1 MNRQDLNPTIFR
13 AYDIRGIYPQSLNAV
28 TTTLIGQA
36 IGSEALARHQQSI
49 CVGYDGR
56 LSSPEL
62 SSALIDGLRQS
73 GVDVIDLGMV
83 PTPALYFA
91 THALSTGSGVMVTGS
106 HNPAEYNGF
115 KIMLGGHTL
124 SGDEITGI
132 YQRIANRQL
141 AEGNGTLCSEDIS
154 TTYLDRILA
163 DRQLSRPLKAVID
176 CGNGVPGP
184 WIVRLL
190 EQFGCEV
197 IPLYCDIDGTF
208 PNHHPDPEK
217 AENLIDLISKVRES
231 AADIGLAL
239 DGDGD
244 RLVVISNSGSII
256 TADQLICLFSQDLLL
271 RHPGAEIVY
280 DVKCSLNLPLLIDKL
295 GGKGDMWRCGHSMIK
310 NRMRQ
315 TGALFGGEFS
325 GHLFFAEQWYG
336 FDDGLYAAVR
346 LLQLLSN
353 SDKTAD
359 ELFSQFP
366 PLPSTPIINIA
377 ISDDDKFRI
386 IEQFSQLDFFP
397 ARVCNVDGLR
407 VEYSDGWFGIRPSN
421 TTPMLTLRI
430 EALTVAALQ
439 KISQLLQLKLQQV
452 IPDLQIPEL
461 AITNYINPIDRDN
474 THATVT

>member
-13 AYDIRGIYPQSLNAV
+13 AYDIRGIYPRTLDTDTAF
-28 TTTLIGQA
+28 LIGQA
-36 IGSEALARHQQSI
+36 IGSEALDRHQQTL
-49 CVGYDGR
+49 CVGHDGR

-62 SSALIDGLRQS
+62 SRALISGLLHS
-73 GVDVIDLGMV
+73 GIDAIDLGMV
-83 PTPALYFA
+83 PTPVLYYA
-91 THALSTGSGVMVTGS
+91 THALNTGSGVMVTGS
-106 HNPAEYNGF
+106 HNPADYNGF

-124 SGDEITGI
+124 SGEEITGL
-132 YQRIANRQL
+132 YQRIISSQL
-141 AEGNGTLCSEDIS
+141 RDGAGTLQSQDIS
-154 TTYLDRILA
+154 DAYFERVLENRH
-163 DRQLSRPLKAVID
+163 LSRPLRVVVD

-184 WIVRLL
+184 WIVTLL
-190 EQFGCEV
+190 QRFGCEV
-197 IPLYCDIDGTF
+197 SALYCDVDGTF

-217 AENLIDLISKVRES
+217 AENLADLIAKVSELN
-231 AADIGLAL
+231 ADIGLAL

-244 RLVVISNSGSII
+244 RLAVISNTGACV
-256 TADQLICLFSQDLLL
+256 TPDQLICLFTKDLLQ

-280 DVKCSLNLPLLIDKL
+280 DVKCSLNLPLLINKL

-315 TGALFGGEFS
+315 TKALFGGEFS

-336 FDDGLYAAVR
+336 FDDGLYAAIR
-346 LLQLLSN
+346 LLQLLSD
-353 SDKTAD
+353 SGTTAA
-359 ELFSQFP
+359 ELFSQFT
-366 PLPSTPIINIA
+366 PLPSTPMINIA
-377 ISDDDKFRI
+377 VSDDDKFRL
-386 IEQFSQLDFFP
+386 IEQVRQLDFSP

-430 EALTVAALQ
+430 EALTTAALHRISHLLEQ
-439 KISQLLQLKLQQV
+439 KLKQV

-461 AITNYINPIDRDN
+461 AVTNYTNPTDRDD